1 LGKIFSWA
9 CDYNRADE
17 YYTKSISCF
26 NNAGKEIHRL
36 YSLYNLGDNKYNLHD
51 FKACDSICRIV
62 EEYAS
67 ELNDSALYVN
77 CINSRLYSSL
87 NLNDLDSA
95 KILLNKYD
103 AIRECYSDSSFSYY
117 ELMALYYNKIGDY
130 DKSEKYINEA
140 WNSQLSESDSLY
152 LYYASALLA
161 ENRGHIQESL
171 KLYQTYNLIENEYL
185 TGLLNQPIT
194 GAQRDYYRTVSELE
208 AMKARNKVTIL
219 VASIVICLFII
230 AYIVLINLNR
240 KRKTQ
245 QEIRDYLSTI
255 DELTARDSLNQGRI
269 SSLNSQV
276 REMLR
281 QQFEPSDYL
290 YTRYYEQFDD
300 NKKAE
305 RLFRVVKTQ
314 IDQFTAPK
322 SISRIDDLLNSTFD
336 GIMDKMSSA
345 GLELKEKEL
354 LLLRFVLAGFSAKS
368 MAAIL
373 DDTHVNI
380 NQRKK
385 RLLDK
390 IQIKAP
396 DLMVELRKILNL
408 K

>member
-1 LGKIFSWA
+1 MQ
-9 CDYNRADE
+9 DYKTA
-17 YYTKSISCF
+17 
-26 NNAGKEIHRL
+26 
-36 YSLYNLGDNKYNLHD
+36 
-51 FKACDSICRIV
+51 DSIMQLIQKRSI
-62 EEYAS
+62 
-67 ELNDSALYVN
+67 ELNDS
-77 CINSRLYSSL
+77 SL
-87 NLNDLDSA
+87 FIESVYNRMTYAVYQNNLDSA
-95 KILLNKYD
+95 RLLFNDYISFLEPSPISPSYLELMSLYYCVIKDYLK
-103 AIRECYSDSSFSYY
+103 SDSY
-117 ELMALYYNKIGDY
+117 LVN
-130 DKSEKYINEA
+130 A
-140 WNSQLSESDSLY
+140 WNLNLTSTDSIY
-152 LYYASALLA
+152 LYYVSALVA
-161 ENRGHIQESL
+161 EKEGKYNEALVSY
-171 KLYQTYNLIENEYL
+171 KTYSDLHNNYL
-185 TGLLNQPIT
+185 RTILNQPIT

-219 VASIVICLFII
+219 VASIVICLLII
-230 AYIVLINLNR
+230 AYIVFINLNR

-345 GLELKEKEL
+345 ALELKEKEL

-396 DLMVELRKILNL
+396 DLMAELRKILSL